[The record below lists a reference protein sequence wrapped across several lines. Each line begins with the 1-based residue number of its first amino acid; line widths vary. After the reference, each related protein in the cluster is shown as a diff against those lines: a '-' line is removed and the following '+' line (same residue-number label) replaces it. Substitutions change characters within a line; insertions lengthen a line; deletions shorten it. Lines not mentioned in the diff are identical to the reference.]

1 MENKEWFA
9 EWFDSPFYH
18 RLYSNRDDNEAKR
31 FVEHLVNHLD
41 LQPGQ
46 HVLDLACGKG
56 RHSITLN
63 ACGLN
68 VVGADLAPNS
78 IASAAEHSNE
88 TLSFVVHDMREV
100 IPGKHFDVVMNLF
113 TSFGYFDSTDDNKR
127 VLNSIHNM
135 LNPNGL
141 LVIDFMNAIRVI
153 NTLVTEEIKEVEGTT
168 FHISRRYDGTH
179 IFKDIEFSD
188 SGQSF
193 HYTERVQAITNQDF
207 SALLEAC
214 GFELIR
220 TFGDFD
226 LNPFVAESSDRLILI
241 ARKR

>member
-31 FVEHLVNHLD
+31 FVEHLVAFLG
-41 LQPGQ
+41 LTPGQ
-46 HVLDLACGKG
+46 SVLDLACGKG

-68 VVGADLAPNS
+68 VIGADLAPKS
-78 IASAAEHSNE
+78 IAAAAEFSNE
-88 TLSFVVHDMREV
+88 SLSFVVHDMREV
-100 IPGKHFDVVMNLF
+100 ISEKHFDVVMNLF
-113 TSFGYFDSTDDNKR
+113 TSFGYFDSTEDNKR
-127 VLNSIHNM
+127 VLNSIHDM
-135 LNPNGL
+135 LHPNGL
-141 LVIDFMNAIRVI
+141 LVIDFMNAIRVV
-153 NTLVTEEIKEVEGTT
+153 NTLVKEETKEVEGTT
-168 FHISRRYDGTH
+168 FQISRRYDGTH
-179 IFKDIEFSD
+179 IFKDIQFSD
-188 SGQSF
+188 SGKDF
-193 HYTERVQAITNQDF
+193 HFTERVQAITDQDF

-220 TFGDFD
+220 TFGDFE
-226 LNPFVAESSDRLILI
+226 LNPYAAETSDRLILI

>member
-18 RLYSNRDDNEAKR
+18 KLYSNRDDQEAKR
-31 FVEHLVNHLD
+31 FVEHLVDFLA
-41 LQPGQ
+41 LTPGQ

-68 VVGADLAPNS
+68 VIGADLAPNS
-78 IASAAEHSNE
+78 IAAAAQHSNE

-100 IPGKHFDVVMNLF
+100 IPEKHFDVVMNLF

-127 VLNSIHNM
+127 VLNSIHDM
-135 LNPNGL
+135 LQPDGL
-141 LVIDFMNAIRVI
+141 LVIDFMNATRVI
-153 NTLVTEEIKEVEGTT
+153 NTLVKEETKEVEDTT

-179 IFKDIEFSD
+179 IYKDIQFND
-188 SGQSF
+188 SGRDF
-193 HYTERVQAITNQDF
+193 HFTERVQAITDQDF
-207 SALLEAC
+207 RALLEAC
-214 GFELIR
+214 SFELIR
-220 TFGDFD
+220 TFGDFE
-226 LNPFVAESSDRLILI
+226 LNPYAAASSDRLILI